1 MENAVLAERR
11 GRVLHLVLN
20 RPDALNA
27 LDQSMVEFIS
37 GELDVAARDPA
48 LVGVVITGRGRAF
61 CSGADLKS
69 AQEKALTGAEEA
81 ARNFVARA
89 SALMRE
95 IELFPAPV
103 IAAVNGLALAGG
115 LELVLS
121 CDLSVAASTARFG
134 DAHAK
139 YGLLPGAG
147 GSARLPRR
155 IGALRAKQ
163 MMFTAEMI
171 SAERALG
178 WGLINETCEPHE
190 LDTKVEALLGR
201 LADKSPLG
209 LRRMKRLIDDG
220 LEMSLDAAFKQ
231 ELEVSI
237 AHSHS
242 HDRKEGLAAF
252 AEKRNPA
259 FNGN

>member
-1 MENAVLAERR
+1 MENAVIAERR
-11 GRVLHLVLN
+11 GQALHLVLN
-20 RPDALNA
+20 RPNALNA
-27 LDQSMVEFIS
+27 LDQAMVETIS
-37 GELDVAARDPA
+37 RELNEAARDPA
-48 LVGVVITGRGRAF
+48 LIGVVITGRGRAF

-69 AQEKALTGAEEA
+69 AQEKARTGAEEA

-115 LELVLS
+115 LELVLC
-121 CDLSVAASTARFG
+121 CDLVVAASTARFG
-134 DAHAK
+134 DAQAK

-155 IGALRAKQ
+155 IGAVRAKQ
-163 MMFTAEMI
+163 MMLTAEMI
-171 SAERALG
+171 SAEQALG
-178 WGLINETCEPHE
+178 WGLINETCEPNE
-190 LDTKVEALLGR
+190 LPSKVEALLGK

-209 LRRMKRLIDDG
+209 LRRMKRLVDDG
-220 LEMSLDAAFKQ
+220 LDMSIEAALVR

-237 AHSHS
+237 EHSHS

-252 AEKRNPA
+252 AEKRMPA
-259 FNGN
+259 FNGH